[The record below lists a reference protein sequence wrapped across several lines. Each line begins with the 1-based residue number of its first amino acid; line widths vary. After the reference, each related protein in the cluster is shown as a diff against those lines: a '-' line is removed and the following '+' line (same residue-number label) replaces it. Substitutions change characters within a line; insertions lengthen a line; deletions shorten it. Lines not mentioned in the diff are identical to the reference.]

1 MVMGDLIVNSYPGVL
16 TRIMEGLDCPHVD
29 QRVPNTADPFPG
41 GYLLPAESSP
51 RLAVQYAEYYI
62 SGRRYPQRTP
72 PYPYNIYLETLQ
84 DVLRILPDEDGP
96 KRRISHLDIGSGAGT
111 FSWALLDW
119 ATDQNIPY
127 ENISLF
133 GLDRCKAMVELATQI
148 RQGLIECGFGNYPE
162 LHYFAGVQELLEKLK
177 QIEGPTDWII
187 TFGLSLT
194 QAYSQEEQ
202 GNVAEFAGVIE
213 QIQQLE
219 NTGSIVLVA
228 SDSQRDNNNY
238 NAAWIALLQQLHQDG
253 TTRFARLRYPRL
265 PR

>member
-1 MVMGDLIVNSYPGVL
+1 MVMSDLIVDSYPGVL
-16 TRIMEGLDCPHVD
+16 TRIMKGRNFPIVYDS
-29 QRVPNTADPFPG
+29 VPNTSATFPQ
-41 GYLLPAESSP
+41 GYLLPAKSSL

-62 SGRRYPQRTP
+62 SGRRYPQRYP

-84 DVLRILPDEDGP
+84 DVLRILPDEDGAN
-96 KRRISHLDIGSGAGT
+96 RRISHLDIGSGAGT

-238 NAAWIALLQQLHQDG
+238 NAAWIALLQQLNQDG